1 MIKIDASKVIPKR
14 LGTYLLGFIPGMVFE
29 LTVAF
34 GDPLMAHRMIERVK
48 VVYPFQGYALLALF
62 ATSCLVV
69 GQTFFLLAWFTD
81 WVIDFL
87 YRAQRYLVLHLT
99 LGSDWLY
106 KAVGKLQGMPPKR
119 NVRLLWRPIMW
130 ARGKKVPFEIRPILK
145 CQRMAA
151 TQLLKRKFGVT
162 PSKGQFEWVD
172 QEWQAWL
179 AVLGKAPTGLRE
191 SFLTMRTFLGCGIA
205 ELAALYIVPP
215 LQNRYFVTMSA
226 VLFAAGC
233 LQSFSFV
240 RMRGEPIRA
249 SLTRLRVLMEEL
261 TEVSHTTFKEDK
273 SASSGAELTINTG
286 GKDDGDEDE

>member
-1 MIKIDASKVIPKR
+1 MIKIDLSKVIPKR
-14 LGTYLLGFIPGMVFE
+14 LGTYLLGFIPGVVFE

-34 GDPLMAHRMIERVK
+34 GDPVMAHRMIERVK
-48 VVYPFQGYALLALF
+48 DVYPFQGYALLALF
-62 ATSCLVV
+62 AASCLVV

-81 WVIDFL
+81 WIIDFL
-87 YRAQRYLVLHLT
+87 YRAQRYFILHMT
-99 LGSDWLY
+99 LGSHWLY
-106 KAVGKLQGMPPKR
+106 KAVGRLQGMPPKMYFR
-119 NVRLLWRPIMW
+119 HIWRPIMW

-162 PSKGQFEWVD
+162 PSKGQWEWVD
-172 QEWQAWL
+172 REWQAWL
-179 AVLGKAPTGLRE
+179 AVLGKAPMGLRE

-205 ELAALYIVPP
+205 ELAALYIVPG

-240 RMRGEPIRA
+240 RMRGEPVRA
-249 SLTRLRVLMEEL
+249 SLTRLRTLMEEL
-261 TEVSHTTFKEDK
+261 TEVSHPTSKEDK
-273 SASSGAELTINTG
+273 GGSNGADLTVSAV